1 MIPDN
6 CAPQPRTAKPVTC
19 GVRLPTVGT
28 EGVRA
33 GDVPDAEVSFGAS
46 TAFAQTRDYDVGATD
61 DTRMPRCPPAF
72 LEPTPFLSPPP
83 LEPAQAVQMEPAPPL
98 PWPVQAVQVDV
109 VEPAPPLLPLEQVK
123 PLYLL
128 VTAQPETRGSR

>member
-1 MIPDN
+1 M
-6 CAPQPRTAKPVTC
+6 
-19 GVRLPTVGT
+19 
-28 EGVRA
+28 RA

-46 TAFAQTRDYDVGATD
+46 TAFAQTRDYNVGATA